1 MSYTAFISYNTAPEE
16 QVFLYRLQTL
26 AAASDIVVLLPQRN
40 GQHITNETK
49 LRIDKADSVIVF
61 LTSKLSPEVRE
72 ELAYAEAKN
81 RLIIPIYEK
90 SVRLPADAK
99 KFPWFSFDPPSQ
111 TPVEVEQQVLEF
123 LRDMKKQKENKEA
136 IVLVGLGLGLL
147 WLISS
152 NK

>member
-16 QVFLYRLQTL
+16 QVFVYRLQTL

-40 GQHITNETK
+40 GQRITGETK
-49 LRIDKADSVIVF
+49 LRIDKADSIIVF

-72 ELAYAEAKN
+72 ELAYAEAKQK
-81 RLIIPIYEK
+81 LIIPIYGK
-90 SVRLPADAK
+90 GVRLPAK
-99 KFPWFSFDPPSQ
+99 SENLRWISFDPVSQ
-111 TPVEVEQQVLEF
+111 TPGEIEQKVLES
-123 LRDMKKQKENKEA
+123 LGNAKKQKENREA

>member
-16 QVFLYRLQTL
+16 QVFVYRLQTL
-26 AAASDIVVLLPQRN
+26 AAASDIIVLLPQRN
-40 GQHITNETK
+40 GQRITNETK

-72 ELAYAEAKN
+72 ELAYAEAKSK
-81 RLIIPIYEK
+81 LIIPIYGK
-90 SVRLPADAK
+90 GVRHPAGAK
-99 KFPWFSFDPPSQ
+99 DLHWIFFDPALQ
-111 TPVEVEQQVLEF
+111 TPGEIEQEVLKS
-123 LRDMKKQKENKEA
+123 LGSAKKQKENREA